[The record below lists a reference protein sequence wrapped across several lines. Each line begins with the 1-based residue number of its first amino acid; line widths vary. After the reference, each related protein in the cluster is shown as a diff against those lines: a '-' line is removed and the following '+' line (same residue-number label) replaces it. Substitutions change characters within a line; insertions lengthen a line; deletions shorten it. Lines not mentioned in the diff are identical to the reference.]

1 MYVKYIGEL
10 FLSMLK
16 GIIIPLVIPSLIA
29 AIGSMNIGLSGKV
42 GLRSIVYYMA
52 TTVFAVILGIVL
64 VVSIRPGGGQNEGG
78 EDEFQG
84 GKKQNV
90 TTADTMMD
98 LIRNCFPPNIIQAN
112 IQQYKTVL
120 IYPEGEVSLIQKIN
134 CLSADSSGYEST
146 PGY

>member
-1 MYVKYIGEL
+1 
-10 FLSMLK
+10 
-16 GIIIPLVIPSLIA
+16 
-29 AIGSMNIGLSGKV
+29 MNINLSGKV
-42 GLRSIVYYMA
+42 GVRAIVYYVV
-52 TTVFAVILGIVL
+52 TTIFAVILGIVL
-64 VVSIRPGGGQNEGG
+64 VVSVKPGQGKEKPTTEG
-78 EDEFQG
+78 DT
-84 GKKQNV
+84 KNV

-112 IQQYKTVL
+112 IQQHKTVL

>member
-64 VVSIRPGGGQNEGG
+64 VVAIRPGGGQEGG
-78 EDEFQG
+78 QDPYQE

-98 LIRNCFPPNIIQAN
+98 LLRNCFPRNLLQATL
-112 IQQYKTVL
+112 QQYRTEL
-120 IYPEGEVSLIQKIN
+120 IYPGEMIVS
-134 CLSADSSGYEST
+134 
-146 PGY
+146 